1 MGSIYKK
8 ARIVLAWLGPE
19 QDKSTEVIEII
30 KQLHETIIS
39 DADAMG
45 NIEALSKPAPRELLE
60 TLKLSTSNCS
70 LASLATSRQRELA
83 ALLQGRPFWKRAWI
97 LQEMLLAENVV
108 LLCGP
113 TALNFHQVYT
123 VFNWLMSVP
132 SSFPTA
138 VDSQEWARFRTA
150 YNMSLVGFLRLAT
163 EEYLKRGQRLTR
175 RKYTFRPGRCFKGR
189 SILSQLTLWT
199 KYIAFWGS

>member
-1 MGSIYKK
+1 
-8 ARIVLAWLGPE
+8 V
-19 QDKSTEVIEII
+19 
-30 KQLHETIIS
+30 
-39 DADAMG
+39 G

-83 ALLQGRPFWKRAWI
+83 PLLQGRPFWKRAWI
-97 LQEMLLAENVV
+97 LQEMLLAEDVV

-138 VDSQEWARFRTA
+138 VDSQEWVRFRTA
-150 YNMSLVGFLRLAT
+150 YNMSLVGFFTFGYGGVSQGRPT
-163 EEYLKRGQRLTR
+163 SDSEEAHLQA
-175 RKYTFRPGRCFKGR
+175 GRCFKGR
-189 SILSQLTLWT
+189 SILSQLTL
-199 KYIAFWGS
+199 